1 MPASPYGG
9 KAMILEDDFMWIT
22 SHAFSEMRL
31 MVEGALNLFEDDAGV
46 LCRLARE
53 AQKNEAQLA
62 LNDIGTCLYEFRR
75 QIKALQEAHYKTST
89 QKPDDIQEA

>member
-1 MPASPYGG
+1 M
-9 KAMILEDDFMWIT
+9 MTLEDDFMWIT

-31 MVEGALNLFEDDAGV
+31 MVEGALNLFEDDSGL

-53 AQKNEAQLA
+53 AGELEAMRS

-89 QKPDDIQEA
+89 QTQEA

>member
-1 MPASPYGG
+1 M
-9 KAMILEDDFMWIT
+9 MTLEDDFMWIT

-31 MVEGALNLFEDDAGV
+31 MVEGALNLYEDDSGV

-53 AQKNEAQLA
+53 ADELEAMRS

-75 QIKALQEAHYKTST
+75 QIKALQEAHYKAST
-89 QKPDDIQEA
+89 QTQEA

>member
-1 MPASPYGG
+1 M
-9 KAMILEDDFMWIT
+9 MTLEDDFMWIT

-31 MVEGALNLFEDDAGV
+31 MVEGALNLFEDDSGL
-46 LCRLARE
+46 LCRLAWE
-53 AQKNEAQLA
+53 AGELEAMRS

-89 QKPDDIQEA
+89 QTQEA

>member
-1 MPASPYGG
+1 MEEN
-9 KAMILEDDFMWIT
+9 MMTLEDDFMWIT

-31 MVEGALNLFEDDAGV
+31 MVEGALNLYEDDSGV

-53 AQKNEAQLA
+53 ADELEAMRS

-75 QIKALQEAHYKTST
+75 QIKALQEAHYKAST
-89 QKPDDIQEA
+89 QTQEA

>member
-1 MPASPYGG
+1 M
-9 KAMILEDDFMWIT
+9 MTLEDDFMWIT

-31 MVEGALNLFEDDAGV
+31 MVEGALNLYEDDSGV

-53 AQKNEAQLA
+53 ANELEAMRS

-75 QIKALQEAHYKTST
+75 QIKALQEAHYKAST
-89 QKPDDIQEA
+89 QTQEA

>member
-1 MPASPYGG
+1 M
-9 KAMILEDDFMWIT
+9 MTLEDDFMWIT

-31 MVEGALNLFEDDAGV
+31 MVEGALNLYEDDSGV

-53 AQKNEAQLA
+53 ADELEAMRS

-89 QKPDDIQEA
+89 QTQEA

>member
-1 MPASPYGG
+1 M
-9 KAMILEDDFMWIT
+9 MTLEDDFMWIT

-31 MVEGALNLFEDDAGV
+31 IVEGALNLYEDDSGV

-53 AQKNEAQLA
+53 ADELEAMRS

-75 QIKALQEAHYKTST
+75 QIKALQEAHYKAST
-89 QKPDDIQEA
+89 QTQEA

>member
-1 MPASPYGG
+1 M
-9 KAMILEDDFMWIT
+9 MTLEDDFMWIT

-31 MVEGALNLFEDDAGV
+31 MVEGALNLFEDDSGL

-53 AQKNEAQLA
+53 AGELEAMRS

-75 QIKALQEAHYKTST
+75 QIKALQEAHYKAST
-89 QKPDDIQEA
+89 QTQEA

>member
-1 MPASPYGG
+1 MT
-9 KAMILEDDFMWIT
+9 LEDDFMWIT

-31 MVEGALNLFEDDAGV
+31 MVEGALNLYEDDSGV

-53 AQKNEAQLA
+53 ADELEAMRS

-75 QIKALQEAHYKTST
+75 QIKALQEAHYKAST
-89 QKPDDIQEA
+89 QQPDAQEA

>member
-1 MPASPYGG
+1 M
-9 KAMILEDDFMWIT
+9 MTLEDDFMWIT

-31 MVEGALNLFEDDAGV
+31 MVEGALNLFEDDSGL

-53 AQKNEAQLA
+53 AGELEAMRS

-75 QIKALQEAHYKTST
+75 KIKTLQEAHYKTST

>member
-1 MPASPYGG
+1 M
-9 KAMILEDDFMWIT
+9 MTLEDDFMWIT
-22 SHAFSEMRL
+22 SHAFSQMRL
-31 MVEGALNLFEDDAGV
+31 MVEGALNLFEDDSGL

-53 AQKNEAQLA
+53 AGELEAMRS

-89 QKPDDIQEA
+89 QTQEA

>member
-1 MPASPYGG
+1 M
-9 KAMILEDDFMWIT
+9 MTLEDDFMWIT

-31 MVEGALNLFEDDAGV
+31 MVEGALNLYEDDSGV

-53 AQKNEAQLA
+53 ADELEAIRS

-75 QIKALQEAHYKTST
+75 QIKALQEAHYKAST
-89 QKPDDIQEA
+89 QTQEA

>member
-1 MPASPYGG
+1 MT
-9 KAMILEDDFMWIT
+9 LEDDFMWIT

-31 MVEGALNLFEDDAGV
+31 MVEGALNLYEDDSGV

-53 AQKNEAQLA
+53 ADELEAMRS

-75 QIKALQEAHYKTST
+75 KIKTLQEAHYKAST
-89 QKPDDIQEA
+89 QTQEA

>member
-1 MPASPYGG
+1 M
-9 KAMILEDDFMWIT
+9 MTLEDDFMWIT

-31 MVEGALNLFEDDAGV
+31 MVEGALNLFEDDSGL
-46 LCRLARE
+46 LCWLARE
-53 AQKNEAQLA
+53 AGELEAMRS

-89 QKPDDIQEA
+89 QTQEA